1 MIYFNK
7 NISFEK
13 VLYEWLN
20 TKTNIKKSSYYK
32 YLFYIDT
39 YLIPYFKTIKFKN
52 ITNNDILSFFYSIS
66 ISKLSNSTKN
76 IILIIIKSS
85 INYGIKKKYRKNNI
99 NIDVH
104 FKKNN
109 NISYLTINEQNILEN
124 YIRNNMNLR
133 NLCILTALYTGIR
146 IGELCALKYSDI
158 DVINNTI
165 SINKSVQRIKDINS
179 NGNKTKLV
187 IDKPK
192 TNSSIRV
199 IPIPKFIVNLLMND
213 ITNINNF
220 IFTNSNKP
228 KDPRSVE
235 KYFSNLLDKL
245 NIKHLKFH
253 SLRHTFATRLRE
265 KKVDIKVISELLGHS
280 DWKLT
285 QDIYIHASF
294 EYKKESIKELAN
306 IWTQNCS

>member
-1 MIYFNK
+1 
-7 NISFEK
+7 
-13 VLYEWLN
+13 
-20 TKTNIKKSSYYK
+20 
-32 YLFYIDT
+32 
-39 YLIPYFKTIKFKN
+39 
-52 ITNNDILSFFYSIS
+52 
-66 ISKLSNSTKN
+66 
-76 IILIIIKSS
+76 
-85 INYGIKKKYRKNNI
+85 
-99 NIDVH
+99 
-104 FKKNN
+104 
-109 NISYLTINEQNILEN
+109 
-124 YIRNNMNLR
+124 MNLR

-179 NGNKTKLV
+179 NENKTKLV